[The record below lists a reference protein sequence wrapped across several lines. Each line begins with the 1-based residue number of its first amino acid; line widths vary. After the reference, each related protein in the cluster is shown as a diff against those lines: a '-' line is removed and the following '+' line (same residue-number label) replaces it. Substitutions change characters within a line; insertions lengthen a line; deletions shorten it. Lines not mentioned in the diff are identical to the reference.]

1 MKLYILQSYIC
12 HTKKIMLYY
21 GATAKSLIEL
31 PPRNLYQN
39 NQKRQLYTFLHVSK
53 KNCLKSWNGIVHQA
67 QIED

>member
-21 GATAKSLIEL
+21 EATGKSRIEL
-31 PPRNLYQN
+31 PPRKLYQN
-39 NQKRQLYTFLHVSK
+39 NQKRQIYTFLHVSK
-53 KNCLKSWNGIVHQA
+53 KSLKSWNGIVHQA